1 EISLYFQWKLLC
13 DRAYLAATI
22 QSFYFAGMYFGAL
35 TGGWL
40 ADNFRRNSTMFIG
53 TKGMALAS
61 LGSSFS
67 DAISLLRFIVGFFQM
82 GVNVTYFVYAIEI
95 LGQKHRTLGGQLAGF
110 LWSIGYSGTA
120 LFAYLIRDWRMLII
134 AVRVPGLIF
143 VLLWRIFPAT
153 PRWLIAHNRLDEAY
167 SVLLKFGSK
176 DSKPIDEQALRE
188 LIENV
193 RQDQLERHKVDDKR
207 YTMLDLV
214 RTRKLRKRSFIL
226 FCTWLVCAIVHFG
239 LFLYVTSMPGN
250 LYNSYVMN
258 IITFPKSLEM
268 VMRLAQFN
276 TIRTLYTHTLV
287 LSTEHSVII
296 TVFAI
301 LGKSF
306 MSVTFMNALLYG
318 TELFPTVVRSNAL
331 ACGTMISRLGVI
343 LTPYIAMLGQL
354 PNYGMYVPAT
364 MFGVLTLVG
373 AIMSLWLPET
383 LFAKLSQTVE
393 EAE

>member
-1 EISLYFQWKLLC
+1 MFEISLYFQWKLLYEISLYFQWKLLCEISLYFQWTLLCEISLYFQWKLLC

-268 VMRLAQFN
+268 VFIMNKALRN
-276 TIRTLYTHTLV
+276 HNSVRHSREVVHECDVHERVTLWH
-287 LSTEHSVII
+287 
-296 TVFAI
+296 
-301 LGKSF
+301 
-306 MSVTFMNALLYG
+306 
-318 TELFPTVVRSNAL
+318 
-331 ACGTMISRLGVI
+331 
-343 LTPYIAMLGQL
+343 
-354 PNYGMYVPAT
+354 
-364 MFGVLTLVG
+364 
-373 AIMSLWLPET
+373 
-383 LFAKLSQTVE
+383 
-393 EAE
+393 